1 MNMKLLKT
9 IKFTFVCLL
18 FTILLYRIYISYL
31 KALQLLNK
39 HSYSCFSWNAF
50 PPHYLFQSY
59 KMVVY
64 CFTLCNILAY
74 VVSYDVIKHIFQ
86 NTLVIQNAIY
96 NLNRIS
102 NISFLYVSVQWYAYS
117 SLTKFIN
124 HFKQLPT
131 YIFQNQCTIKTQFNA
146 IWFQNKVTANSNLTS
161 R

>member
-9 IKFTFVCLL
+9 IKFTLVCLL
-18 FTILLYRIYISYL
+18 FTILLYRICISYL

-59 KMVVY
+59 KIVVY

-74 VVSYDVIKHIFQ
+74 VVSNDVIKHILQ
-86 NTLVIQNAIY
+86 NTLDIKSNLGVTIIFYMALVDSFRRIQNAIY

-102 NISFLYVSVQWYAYS
+102 NISFLDVSVQ
-117 SLTKFIN
+117 
-124 HFKQLPT
+124 
-131 YIFQNQCTIKTQFNA
+131 
-146 IWFQNKVTANSNLTS
+146 
-161 R
+161 